1 MTGPNV
7 EQGAAAPV
15 PKYKGFPVTIEGV
28 DYIVPS
34 MNAGTVED
42 FEDRIKALQTG
53 TLDSSPVALVTDL
66 LHRSLLRNYPG
77 LSRALVRDF
86 VDMDNWAEMFSMVM
100 GQSGYKQ
107 WAEAAAAEGNERA
120 QQILT
125 AHWPARANG
134 AGAPSLPT
142 SPQAPAGPSSTAES
156 T

>member
-1 MTGPNV
+1 MMGAAV
-7 EQGAAAPV
+7 GQGAPRF
-15 PKYKGFPVTIEGV
+15 KGFPLELDGAAYT
-28 DYIVPS
+28 VPA

-53 TLDSSPVALVTDL
+53 MLDSSPVSLVTDL
-66 LHRSLLRNYPG
+66 VHRSLLRNYPT
-77 LSRALVRDF
+77 LPREVVRDH
-86 VDMDNWAEMFSMVM
+86 VDMDNWAELFSMVM

-125 AHWPARANG
+125 ANWPARTTG
-134 AGAPSLPT
+134 TGAPSLPT
-142 SPQAPAGPSSTAES
+142 SPPAPAGPSSTAAS